1 MGACF
6 KVDRACGPQYCNCEV
21 SIWADAAAGCQ
32 LGCQAALVQLSHVQR
47 SAQSLLPDTA
57 TRVPH
62 HPVSLPGDSQDPS
75 CLISEP
81 TLTDLLTEW
90 RTDPIC
96 GAGNATNP
104 AVLACSA
111 NYLARAA
118 ESPEAETA
126 ASLLKLECDGIVQRD
141 TGACGPGRMPLIS
154 VTAQHQIHIF
164 IFSVA
169 MMHVVL
175 GIVCVLLASWRI
187 HSWRRMCSD
196 DDEHVQRCV
205 RGGMALIAVHLC
217 SSGPLSVLARPGAS
231 CLPSRRCIALN
242 QCPAPANAAR
252 LPVPQGADD
261 PAGKPGSLTALAL
274 NSV

>member
-1 MGACF
+1 M
-6 KVDRACGPQYCNCEV
+6 
-21 SIWADAAAGCQ
+21 
-32 LGCQAALVQLSHVQR
+32 
-47 SAQSLLPDTA
+47 
-57 TRVPH
+57 
-62 HPVSLPGDSQDPS
+62 SLPGDSQDPS
-75 CLISEP
+75 CLMSEP
-81 TLTDLLTEW
+81 TLADLLTEW

-111 NYLARAA
+111 DYLARAA

-217 SSGPLSVLARPGAS
+217 IWWPAQCACKAWSELLALKAVRCSQPM
-231 CLPSRRCIALN
+231 PS
-242 QCPAPANAAR
+242 PANAVR

-261 PAGKPGSLTALAL
+261 PAWKPGSLPALAL